1 MSKVTSKLQ
10 VTIPKAVAE
19 AHGIKP
25 GSEIQFES
33 AGDSIRVTTVR
44 EEGVKY
50 ETSPFDLAFR
60 LRLFD
65 EATERQKAREA
76 AQLERVGSNTDRGW
90 TREELYQRGD
100 GRSA

>member
-25 GSEIQFES
+25 GTEIQFES

-44 EEGVKY
+44 EEAGNDEAAKA
-50 ETSPFDLAFR
+50 DLEFR

-65 EATERQKAREA
+65 EASERQKAREA
-76 AQLERVGSNTDRGW
+76 AQLERLGANTERGW
-90 TREELYQRGD
+90 KREDLYQRDD
-100 GRSA
+100 GGPA

>member
-25 GSEIQFES
+25 GTEIQFES

-44 EEGVKY
+44 EEAGNY
-50 ETSPFDLAFR
+50 EAAIADLEFR

-65 EATERQKAREA
+65 EASERQKAREA
-76 AQLERVGSNTDRGW
+76 AQLERLGANTERGW
-90 TREELYQRGD
+90 KREDLYQRDD
-100 GRSA
+100 GGPA

>member
-33 AGDSIRVTTVR
+33 AGDVIRVTTVR

-50 ETSPFDLAFR
+50 EPSPHDLAFR

-90 TREELYQRGD
+90 TREDLYQRGD
-100 GRSA
+100 GRPA

>member
-25 GSEIQFES
+25 GTEIQFES
-33 AGDSIRVTTVR
+33 AGDAIRVTTVR

-50 ETSPFDLAFR
+50 DAAKLDLDFR

-65 EATERQKAREA
+65 EATERQKARET
-76 AQLERVGSNTDRGW
+76 AQLERVGANTGRGW
-90 TREELYQRGD
+90 TREDLYQRGN
-100 GRSA
+100 GRST

>member
-25 GSEIQFES
+25 GSEIRFES
-33 AGDSIRVTTVR
+33 AGDAIRVTTVR

-50 ETSPFDLAFR
+50 ETSPLDLAFR

-76 AQLERVGSNTDRGW
+76 AQLERVGSNADRGW

>member
-25 GSEIQFES
+25 GTEIQFES
-33 AGDSIRVTTVR
+33 AGDAIRVTTVR
-44 EEGVKY
+44 EEGGDYDAAKL
-50 ETSPFDLAFR
+50 DLDFR

-65 EATERQKAREA
+65 EATERQKAREVT
-76 AQLERVGSNTDRGW
+76 QLERVGANTDRGW
-90 TREELYQRGD
+90 TREDLYQRGN
-100 GRSA
+100 GRST

>member
-44 EEGVKY
+44 EKGVKY

-76 AQLERVGSNTDRGW
+76 AQLERIGSNTDRGW